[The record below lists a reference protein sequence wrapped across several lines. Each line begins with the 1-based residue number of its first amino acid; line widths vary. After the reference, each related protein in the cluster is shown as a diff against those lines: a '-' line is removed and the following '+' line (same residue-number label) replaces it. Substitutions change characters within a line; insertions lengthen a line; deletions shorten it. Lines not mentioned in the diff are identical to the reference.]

1 MDFSKRDLTIFGI
14 AIFGHRKRKVSMF
27 GISGFARGGGSSRLV
42 ARPPDCRAGTGQNYQ
57 HQLSPK
63 MSDQPSVKIVTYT
76 NGGITFAQVKE
87 RGVEVKGVTFHR
99 FEEEV

>member
-1 MDFSKRDLTIFGI
+1 MTNYPVLSLLSHEKIGP
-14 AIFGHRKRKVSMF
+14 SML
-27 GISGFARGGGSSRLV
+27 A
-42 ARPPDCRAGTGQNYQ
+42 A
-57 HQLSPK
+57 LSPK
-63 MSDQPSVKIVTYT
+63 MSDQPSVKIVTHT